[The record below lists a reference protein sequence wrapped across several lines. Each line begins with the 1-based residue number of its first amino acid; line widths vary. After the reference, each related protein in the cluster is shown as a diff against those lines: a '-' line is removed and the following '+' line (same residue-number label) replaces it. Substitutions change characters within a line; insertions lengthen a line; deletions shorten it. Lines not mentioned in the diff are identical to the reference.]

1 LAITGKKTNIATS
14 TICFDVF
21 VLNYKRLNMEFFQ
34 TLFDWYMA
42 NLNYFT
48 VALLMAI
55 ESTFLPLPSEI
66 VVPFAAYKAA
76 QGDLNVFL
84 VVLFGTIGALSG
96 SLINYTLAYYLGRPL
111 VYKLADSR
119 IGKVFLLSKEKVISA
134 ENFFIRN
141 GRTSTFIGR
150 LVPGVRHLISIPAGL
165 AKMNLRDFMLYTFV
179 GAGIWNIILAII
191 GYYLYEIREQIFPY
205 IGHILL
211 ALGAL
216 FVVYLIVKAR
226 IEKKKNS

>member
-1 LAITGKKTNIATS
+1 MI
-14 TICFDVF
+14 
-21 VLNYKRLNMEFFQ
+21 EFLQ
-34 TLFDWYMA
+34 PVIDWYMA

-55 ESTFLPLPSEI
+55 ESTFMPLPSEV

-84 VVLFGTIGALSG
+84 VVLFGTIGALCG
-96 SLINYTLAYYLGRPL
+96 SLINYTLAYYLGRPI
-111 VYKLADSR
+111 VYRFAESKAGKL
-119 IGKVFLLSKEKVISA
+119 FLLSKEKVIHA
-134 ENFFIRN
+134 ENFFLKN

-191 GYYLYEIREQIFPY
+191 GFYLYEIRDQIFPY

-211 ALGAL
+211 GLGIV
-216 FVVYLIVKAR
+216 FTIYLIIKAR
-226 IEKKKNS
+226 KNGKKTGSN

>member
-1 LAITGKKTNIATS
+1 MM
-14 TICFDVF
+14 D
-21 VLNYKRLNMEFFQ
+21 FFQ

-66 VVPFAAYKAA
+66 VIPFAAYKAG

-84 VVLFGTIGALSG
+84 VVLAGTVGALCG
-96 SLINYTLAYYLGRPL
+96 SLINYTLAYYLGRPI
-111 VYKLADSR
+111 VYRLADSK
-119 IGKVFLLSKEKVISA
+119 IGKMFLLSKEKVVHA
-134 ENFFIRN
+134 EEYFIRN

-150 LVPGVRHLISIPAGL
+150 LVPGIRHLISIPAGL

-191 GYYLYEIREQIFPY
+191 GYYLYEIRDQIFPY
-205 IGHILL
+205 LEYILYL
-211 ALGAL
+211 LGII
-216 FVVYLIVKAR
+216 FTVYLIIKIRKSNKA
-226 IEKKKNS
+226 KKDESASGI